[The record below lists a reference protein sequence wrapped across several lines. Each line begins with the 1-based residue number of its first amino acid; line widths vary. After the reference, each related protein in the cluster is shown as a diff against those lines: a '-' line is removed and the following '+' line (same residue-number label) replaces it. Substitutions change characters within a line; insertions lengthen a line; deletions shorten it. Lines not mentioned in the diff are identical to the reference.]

1 MKPCWGGWEQVNIK
15 AYFIM
20 IWTWPI
26 SISVSWASSY
36 FIWRQVAIWKMKT
49 EEPWEDWCSCPFKV
63 CKLVIVCCSFFNPAL
78 PYVINTR
85 GEALRLGVVLIYS
98 NTLMSFLPL
107 VLVINVINVTGD
119 VINQKTFWVGCVW
132 WRLPST
138 EQFPSQLG
146 ASPMQRELL
155 VTVASHRGDELFVG
169 CVV

>member
-1 MKPCWGGWEQVNIK
+1 M
-15 AYFIM
+15 
-20 IWTWPI
+20 
-26 SISVSWASSY
+26 
-36 FIWRQVAIWKMKT
+36 
-49 EEPWEDWCSCPFKV
+49 
-63 CKLVIVCCSFFNPAL
+63 CCSFFNSAL

-107 VLVINVINVTGD
+107 VLVIKVINVTGD
-119 VINQKTFWVGCVW
+119 VINQKTFWVGCFR

-146 ASPMQRELL
+146 ASLMLRELL